1 MQHHLPILLPLL
13 LTLPTL
19 FPPTHALCIQTSC
32 TPSQIP
38 KTCLAAPSSFPKP
51 HRRDDTH
58 PDDKRSVIIASRGNG
73 ICYYPSETGRLVTN
87 VVTQMFVLPAGTYAL
102 NWAGLYEDRPSDEGR
117 SASVFFSSP
126 VPILLL
132 FSLPPTG
139 HQEKTINKPPPRDPS
154 LQPFSHPHDLLE
166 TNFFFFFFFGKTTSL
181 PPHTS
186 H

>member
-117 SASVFFSSP
+117 TYFELLRQDRAARTFLWDYGDTFVSDGVMGYFLVLRQL
-126 VPILLL
+126 VPAAA
-132 FSLPPTG
+132 F
-139 HQEKTINKPPPRDPS
+139 RDV
-154 LQPFSHPHDLLE
+154 E
-166 TNFFFFFFFGKTTSL
+166 VWMRVV
-181 PPHTS
+181 
-186 H
+186 